1 MGYYASAQIEES
13 MVGGVPAVTYASVQE
28 FITPEMEESGL
39 ILTDLAGL
47 EQTIEFYLTHP
58 DELAK
63 KRDKARSSIL
73 RLHDNKKLATKL
85 IGFYRQLLDKSDS
98 SGI

>member
-1 MGYYASAQIEES
+1 MKMGYYANAQIES
-13 MVGGVPAVTYASVQE
+13 MVCGVPAVTYVRPE

-39 ILTDLAGL
+39 ILTDLARL